1 MTPSSVPE
9 APFTRHW
16 GGSSQFIRYYVSQ
29 RRRECLA
36 LGSAV
41 LLASS
46 CAIVAQFQMKLL
58 VDNMATGQHAANH
71 VWIAFFIFSALIAM
85 ESGLWR
91 ISALLTCRFTIGIGV
106 NMRLDL
112 FNHLSGQSMRYFS
125 ENLAGALGQRITG
138 TAGNFG
144 ALTNTVVWRMAPP
157 VVDFVGAI
165 VIFSLINWPMAMTM
179 GVYVCV
185 VTAVLIAFGEKGR
198 PLHAAY
204 FNNASTAAGNIV
216 DVISNMWAVKVFS
229 ARQRE
234 WTRLKGEF
242 ETESLSQ
249 QRSWMYTEKTRMV
262 YDVVLWIMAVA
273 MLFWSLHLWVIDAI
287 SPGAVV
293 VVSALTFRI
302 LHGARDFALALVDVG
317 HQIGYIDDTLKVVG
331 RGHTLT
337 DCAQAENRIPRQGNV
352 IFRDVSFGYNP
363 TQLTLRDVNVQIHHG
378 EKLGIVGPS
387 GAGKT
392 TIIQL
397 IQRLY
402 DVQSGEILI
411 DGRPIGLYTQD
422 ALRSA
427 LSVVPQ
433 EIVLFHR
440 SVIEN
445 IRFGRAGASDEEVRA
460 AAQAACCEEFVRRLP
475 DGFNTLVG
483 ERGVKLSGGQRQ
495 RVGIARAL
503 LKNAP
508 LLLLDE
514 ATSAL
519 DTESEIQI
527 QRNIT
532 HTLSGRTVVAVA
544 HRLSTLASF
553 DRVLV
558 VANGQIVEE
567 GSPAHLRQNGSIY
580 QYLWRLQAD
589 GMTERLDSQEF
600 SAFREEQSREVYCR
614 GTERKWRLSDQTS

>member
-1 MTPSSVPE
+1 
-9 APFTRHW
+9 
-16 GGSSQFIRYYVSQ
+16 
-29 RRRECLA
+29 
-36 LGSAV
+36 
-41 LLASS
+41 
-46 CAIVAQFQMKLL
+46 MKTL
-58 VDNMATGQHAANH
+58 VDNMAAGPHAVSR
-71 VWIAFFIFSALIAM
+71 VWTAFFLFCVLIAM
-85 ESGLWR
+85 ESGFWR
-91 ISALLTCRFTIGIGV
+91 VTAMLSCRFTIGVGV

-125 ENLAGALGQRITG
+125 DNLAGALGQRVTG

-165 VIFSLINWPMAMTM
+165 IIFSLINWPMAVII
-179 GVYVCV
+179 GIYVCV
-185 VTAVLIAFGEKGR
+185 VTTVLIVFGERGR
-198 PLHAAY
+198 PLHSAY
-204 FNNASTAAGNIV
+204 FSNASTAAGNVI

-234 WTRLKGEF
+234 WARLKGEF

-249 QRSWMYTEKTRMV
+249 QRSWMYTEKTRVV
-262 YDVVLWIMAVA
+262 YDVVLWVMAVA
-273 MLFWSLHLWVIDAI
+273 MLFWSLHLWVIGAI

-302 LHGARDFALALVDVG
+302 LHGARDFALALVDIG
-317 HQIGYIDDTLKVVG
+317 HQVGYIDDTLKVVG
-331 RGHTLT
+331 RAHTVT
-337 DCAQAENRIPRQGNV
+337 DCPQAEDRVPRQGSV
-352 IFRDVSFGYNP
+352 VFRDVSFGYDP
-363 TQLTLRDVNVQIHHG
+363 RQLTLRHINVRIHHG

-411 DGRPIGLYTQD
+411 DERPIGLYTQD

-445 IRFGRAGASDEEVRA
+445 IRFGRAAATDEEVRA
-460 AAQAACCEEFVRRLP
+460 AARAACCDEFVRKLP

-508 LLLLDE
+508 VLLLDE

-532 HTLSGRTVVAVA
+532 QLLSGRTVIAVA

-567 GSPAHLRQNGSIY
+567 GSPASLRQNGSVY

-589 GMTERLDSQEF
+589 GTTVRRDSQDVVQRA
-600 SAFREEQSREVYCR
+600 SGRE
-614 GTERKWRLSDQTS
+614 TNA